1 MTILVTGANG
11 FIGAAVIRALLST
24 GQRVRAL
31 VRPGSD
37 RSNLDGVE
45 VDAIDGDVTVIETLD
60 AAMMGCRFVFHVAAD
75 YRLWVPDPEPMYATN
90 VQGSMNVIEAA
101 ARASVEKLVYTSS
114 VAVLGANADGTP
126 ADEETPVAVTDM
138 IGHYKRSKYLAEE
151 AVGKRAHELGLAVI
165 TVNPSTP
172 IGPGDIKPTPTG
184 RIILDAAAGR
194 MPAYVDTG
202 LNVVH
207 VDDVACGHLLALKF
221 GTPGQR
227 YILGGTDLS
236 LREILTLVASRTG
249 RSAPAVRL
257 PHWFVTPIAY
267 MSEGWARL
275 TGSEPRV
282 SVAGVRMSAK
292 RMYFSSAKAVRE
304 LGYRSRPPEE
314 AIAAAVG
321 WFREHNYL

>member
-1 MTILVTGANG
+1 MTGGNG
-11 FIGAAVIRALLST
+11 FVGAAVIRALLST

-37 RSNLDGVE
+37 RSNLDGVDVE
-45 VDAIDGDVTVIETLD
+45 SIDGDITVAETLD
-60 AAMMGCRFVFHVAAD
+60 AAVAGCRFVFHVAAD

-90 VQGSMNVIEAA
+90 VQGSVNVIEAA
-101 ARASVEKLVYTSS
+101 AHAGVEKLVYTSS
-114 VAVLGANADGTP
+114 VSTLGVNADGTP
-126 ADEETPVAVTDM
+126 GDEETPVSVADM

-151 AVGKRAHELGLAVI
+151 AVGKRARELGLAVI

-172 IGPGDIKPTPTG
+172 MGPGDIKPTPTG

-207 VDDVACGHLLALKF
+207 VDDVAHGHLLALRS

-236 LREILTLVASRTG
+236 LREILTLVATRTG
-249 RSAPAVRL
+249 RTAPTMRL
-257 PHWFVTPIAY
+257 PHWFVMPIAY
-267 MSEGWARL
+267 VSEGWARV
-275 TGSEPRV
+275 TGTEPRV
-282 SVAGVRMSAK
+282 SVVAVRMSAK

-304 LGYRSRPPEE
+304 LGYRARPPDE
-314 AIAAAVG
+314 AIAAAIG
-321 WFREHNYL
+321 WFHEHHYL

>member
-1 MTILVTGANG
+1 LITLVTGGNG
-11 FIGAAVIRALLST
+11 FVGAAVIRALLST

-37 RSNLDGVE
+37 RSNLDGVDVE
-45 VDAIDGDVTVIETLD
+45 SVDGDITVTETLD
-60 AAMMGCRFVFHVAAD
+60 AAMIGCRFVFHVAAD
-75 YRLWVPDPEPMYATN
+75 YRLWVPDPEPMYTTN
-90 VQGSMNVIEAA
+90 VQGSVNVIEAA
-101 ARASVEKLVYTSS
+101 AHAGVEKLVYTSS
-114 VAVLGANADGTP
+114 VSTLGVNADGTP
-126 ADEETPVAVTDM
+126 GDEETPVSVADM

-151 AVGKRAHELGLAVI
+151 AVDKRARELGLAVI

-172 IGPGDIKPTPTG
+172 MGPGDIKPTPTG

-207 VDDVACGHLLALKF
+207 VDDVAHGHLLALRS

-236 LREILTLVASRTG
+236 LREILTLVAARTG
-249 RSAPAVRL
+249 RTAPTVRL
-257 PHWFVTPIAY
+257 PHWFVTSVAY
-267 MSEGWARL
+267 VSEGWARL
-275 TGSEPRV
+275 TGTEPRV
-282 SVAGVRMSAK
+282 SVAGARMSAK
-292 RMYFSSAKAVRE
+292 RMYFSSAKAVSE

-314 AIAAAVG
+314 AIAAAIG
-321 WFREHNYL
+321 WFREHDYL

>member
-31 VRPGSD
+31 VRPGSN
-37 RSNLDGVE
+37 RSNLDGAE
-45 VDAIDGDVTVIETLD
+45 IDTIDGDITDIETLD
-60 AAMMGCRFVFHVAAD
+60 AAMMGCQFVFHVAAD

-90 VQGSMNVIEAA
+90 VQGSINVIEAA
-101 ARASVEKLVYTSS
+101 ARANVEKLVYTSS
-114 VAVLGANADGTP
+114 VAVLGVNADGTP
-126 ADEETPVAVTDM
+126 ADEETPVAVADM
-138 IGHYKRSKYLAEE
+138 IGHYKSSKYLAEK

-207 VDDVACGHLLALKF
+207 VDDVACGHLLALKS

-267 MSEGWARL
+267 VSEGWARL

-282 SVAGVRMSAK
+282 SIAGVRMSAK

-314 AIAAAVG
+314 AIAAAIG
-321 WFREHNYL
+321 WFREHKYL